1 MGARDARAVSVLGL
15 DRIKNGRSR
24 TEALTHK
31 VKNTIYGPREDHFA
45 VIEPDR
51 RSFLK
56 AAVVGAAGV
65 SLSIRAF
72 ARAEP
77 ERIATVALANNIVQL
92 TGAGGN
98 VVALTGSDGI
108 LLVDSGLQERSGD
121 LLGVVRKLPGGR
133 HVHTLINTHWH
144 WEHTGGNERLG
155 HDKVKIIA
163 HENTRLWL
171 GADFYCDWQNNKHYT
186 PRPKAAWPTETFY
199 ASGKLTANGEDVVYG
214 YLPRAH
220 TDGDVYVFFT
230 KANVLVAGGLVTVG
244 SYPVLDYTTGGW
256 IGGMADASKALSS
269 IANQDTKIVP
279 GVGPVQTYADLQAQS
294 DMLATLKDRLIDLMR
309 KGIGTDD
316 LAADP
321 PTKDFDAKWGDPQL
335 FLANAYRGLWGH
347 VRELGK
353 IV

>member
-1 MGARDARAVSVLGL
+1 MSV
-15 DRIKNGRSR
+15 
-24 TEALTHK
+24 
-31 VKNTIYGPREDHFA
+31 
-45 VIEPDR
+45 VIESDR

-56 AAVVGAAGV
+56 AVLAGAAGA
-65 SLSIRAF
+65 SLSLRVLAGSS
-72 ARAEP
+72 RQP
-77 ERIATVALANNIVQL
+77 VAAVPLSGPLVLI

-98 VVALTGSDGI
+98 VVALTGPEGV
-108 LLVDSGLQERSGD
+108 LLVDSGLEERSRD
-121 LLGVVRKLPGGR
+121 LLRAVEKLPGGK
-133 HVHTLINTHWH
+133 HVHTVFNTHWH
-144 WEHTGGNERLG
+144 WEHTGGNERLA
-155 HDKVKIIA
+155 KEKARIVA

-171 GADFYCDWQNNKHYT
+171 GADFYCEWQNNRHYT

-199 ASGKLTANGEDVVYG
+199 TSGKLTANGEEVVYG

-220 TDGDVYVFFT
+220 TDGDIYVFFP
-230 KANVLVAGGLVTVG
+230 KSNVLVAGGLVSAG

-256 IGGMADASKALSS
+256 IGGMADASKALLGV
-269 IANQDTKIVP
+269 ANKDTRIVP

-294 DMLATLKDRLIDLMR
+294 DMLSTMRERLIDLMR

-321 PTKDFDAKWGDPQL
+321 PTQEFNAKWGDPQL